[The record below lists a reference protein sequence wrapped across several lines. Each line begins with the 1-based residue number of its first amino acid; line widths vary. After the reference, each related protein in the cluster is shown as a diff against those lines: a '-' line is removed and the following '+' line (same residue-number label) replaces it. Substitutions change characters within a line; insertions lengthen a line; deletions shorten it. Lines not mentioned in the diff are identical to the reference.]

1 MVAQNK
7 SKSNSGIRNLV
18 TRSNMIM
25 LIMVTTIVLQVTALV
40 LSLTGEGSRAN
51 IEAIFKGDTARRFKI
66 ATGRINP
73 GDEKSMYK
81 ASDAQLTEFVIV
93 SLSSVMLFIVG
104 AVHIL
109 NMLLLN
115 HKGLR
120 ILSTLALLVVASLVC
135 AYLFMTR
142 DNIEEPSKLQTIPLN
157 VVRANAILSLIYS
170 ILQFLSILRP

>member
-1 MVAQNK
+1 MVVQNK
-7 SKSNSGIRNLV
+7 SKSNSGIRNLI
-18 TRSNMIM
+18 TRSNMVM

-51 IEAIFKGDTARRFKI
+51 IEAIFKGDTANRFKI
-66 ATGRINP
+66 ATGRIKP
-73 GDEKSMYK
+73 GDPNSRYE
-81 ASDAQLTEFVIV
+81 ADDAQLTEFVIV

-120 ILSTLALLVVASLVC
+120 ILSTLSLLVVASLVS

-142 DNIEEPSKLQTIPLN
+142 DNKVEPSKLQTIPLN

>member
-1 MVAQNK
+1 MVVQNK

-18 TRSNMIM
+18 TRSNMVM

-51 IEAIFKGDTARRFKI
+51 IEAIFKGDTAARFKV
-66 ATGRINP
+66 ATGRPNSY
-73 GDEKSMYK
+73 KSD
-81 ASDAQLTEFVIV
+81 DAQLTEFVIV

-104 AVHIL
+104 AVHVL

-120 ILSTLALLVVASLVC
+120 ILSTLALLIVASLVC

-142 DNIEEPSKLQTIPLN
+142 DNKVEPSKLQTIPLN
-157 VVRANAILSLIYS
+157 VVRANAIFSLIYS
-170 ILQFLSILRP
+170 VLQFLSILRP